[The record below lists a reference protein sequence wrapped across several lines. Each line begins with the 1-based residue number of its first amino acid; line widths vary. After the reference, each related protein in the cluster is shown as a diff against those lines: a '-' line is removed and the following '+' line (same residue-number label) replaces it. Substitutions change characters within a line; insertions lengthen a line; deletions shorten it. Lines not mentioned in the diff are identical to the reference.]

1 MPDAALVL
9 TGHCNCVLM
18 VHHEILTRKLVG
30 FSGFV
35 MQGVEVEHVI
45 KSVMRK
51 QAMAAQQA
59 AQALASQQLSRV
71 AAS

>member
-1 MPDAALVL
+1 M
-9 TGHCNCVLM
+9 M
-18 VHHEILTRKLVG
+18 HHDTMTKQVVEV
-30 FSGFV
+30 SDFV

-59 AQALASQQLSRV
+59 AKELASQQLSRV

>member
-1 MPDAALVL
+1 MLFSAEHALAWL
-9 TGHCNCVLM
+9 FM
-18 VHHEILTRKLVG
+18 VHRDKMTTIAVELADSSV
-30 FSGFV
+30 V

-59 AQALASQQLSRV
+59 AQVLASQQLSRV